1 MRPFALLFL
10 LLCQMSLFAQW
21 SPETADYIQAYKQL
35 AIEEMMRS
43 GVPAAITLAQGIHES
58 GSGKSDLSRRSN
70 NHFGIKCKSN
80 WEGEKVYHD
89 DDARGEC
96 FRSYPTPELSF
107 RDHSDFLRANS
118 RYAPLFQLDPEDY
131 EGWANGLKKAGYATN
146 PRYAQIIVK
155 LIEDYRLQQYTLIAL
170 GKIAPGEE
178 ILAGIN
184 SNPVTVPAG
193 GPSLTAESMEENIH
207 DEELPF
213 VDYPEGVFKIN
224 ETRVVFARKGT
235 SLLAL
240 AENYELPLARLLDF
254 NDLEQVD
261 LVPRDQLIYVQRKRK
276 KGIAAYHIVQRGE
289 TPYSISQSEGI
300 RLESLLEYNDI
311 TFDTALKAGQ
321 KVLLQPSARSVSGG
335 SITSK

>member
-1 MRPFALLFL
+1 MRHFALLMVL
-10 LLCQMSLFAQW
+10 LFRLPLFAQW
-21 SPETADYIQAYKQL
+21 SPETVDYIQAYKQL

-70 NHFGIKCKSN
+70 NHFGIKCKSDWN
-80 WEGEKVYHD
+80 GEKVYHD

-96 FRSYPTPELSF
+96 FRSYPSPELSF
-107 RDHSDFLRANS
+107 RDHSDFLRANT

-131 EGWANGLKKAGYATN
+131 EGWANGLKRAGYATN

-170 GKIAPGEE
+170 GKITPGEE
-178 ILAGIN
+178 ILAGGSN
-184 SNPVTVPAG
+184 SPATDPVG
-193 GPSLTAESMEENIH
+193 GPSLTGESIEENIH
-207 DEELPF
+207 DEELPS
-213 VDYPEGVFKIN
+213 VDYPDGVFKIN

-240 AENYELPLARLLDF
+240 AETHELPLARLLDF
-254 NDLEQVD
+254 NDLEEVD

-276 KGIAAYHIVQRGE
+276 KGTAEYHIVQRGE

-300 RLESLLEYNDI
+300 RLESLLEYNGI
-311 TFDTALKAGQ
+311 SFDATLRAGQ
-321 KVLLQPSARSVSGG
+321 KVFLQASARSGSSGN
-335 SITSK
+335 STSK